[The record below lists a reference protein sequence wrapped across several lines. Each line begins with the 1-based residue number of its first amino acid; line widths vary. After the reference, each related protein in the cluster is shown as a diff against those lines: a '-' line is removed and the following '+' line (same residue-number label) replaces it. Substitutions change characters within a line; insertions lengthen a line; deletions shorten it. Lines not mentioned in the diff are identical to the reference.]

1 MPVNLRLALSRE
13 EASLIAHLG
22 IDPRAPYLGGNFVNR
37 TTLLVHRTIV
47 TSAILFSVGT
57 ATACGDKEAAKAP
70 ESTGQPVASAAASGA
85 ELYSMRCVSCHQPN
99 GEGTP
104 GVYPP
109 LAGSEVANGPAE
121 VPIKIVLKGLT
132 GPVVVRGNK
141 FEGTMPAFGVGI
153 EMSDEEIAALL
164 TYVRSQWGNTGGPV
178 TAEEVA
184 RVRESVKDRT
194 TPWTAAE
201 LGIQH

>member
-1 MPVNLRLALSRE
+1 M
-13 EASLIAHLG
+13 
-22 IDPRAPYLGGNFVNR
+22 NR
-37 TTLLVHRTIV
+37 MTLLAHRTIV
-47 TSAILFSVGT
+47 TSVIVFSVGT
-57 ATACGDKEAAKAP
+57 ATACGGKEAAKAP
-70 ESTGQPVASAAASGA
+70 ESAGQPVASAAASGA
-85 ELYSMRCVSCHQPN
+85 ELYNMRCVSCHQPN

-121 VPIKIVLKGLT
+121 IPIKIVLKGLT

-164 TYVRSQWGNTGGPV
+164 RLRRWAEKSHHCPHGRPTTLLISRSDL
-178 TAEEVA
+178 
-184 RVRESVKDRT
+184 DRQFRRT
-194 TPWTAAE
+194 
-201 LGIQH
+201 